1 MERSLT
7 LELVRVTEA
16 AALAAA
22 RWMGLGKKDE
32 ADDAA
37 TTAMRREFQHVP
49 MDGVVVIGEGEMDE
63 APMLYI
69 GERLGQGV
77 PPAVD
82 VAVDPLE
89 GTNIV
94 AKGLWNALA
103 VVAVADRGNLLHAP
117 DMYMEKIA
125 VGPDA
130 VGAVD
135 IDAPVKDN
143 LKAVAKAKNKDIE
156 DLVAVVLDR
165 PRHAKLIEEIR
176 EAGARIKL
184 ISDGDVAAA
193 INTAFPNTGVDI
205 LFGIG
210 GAPEGVLAAVAL
222 KCLGGEI
229 QGRLRPQNDEEYE
242 RCKRMGLDDPLRVLR
257 MEDMVKGD
265 DAIFAATGVTDG
277 ELLRGVRFLSRTQA
291 TTHSVV
297 MRAKTGTV
305 RFIEGFH
312 RLERKPSFQLATEDA

>member
-16 AALAAA
+16 AALASAS
-22 RWMGLGKKDE
+22 WMGLGKKDE

-37 TTAMRREFQHVP
+37 TTAMRKEFEKVP

-77 PPAVD
+77 APAVD

-89 GTNIV
+89 GTNIL
-94 AKGLWNALA
+94 AKGTWGAISVIA
-103 VVAVADRGNLLHAP
+103 IADRGNLLHAP
-117 DMYMEKIA
+117 DMYMEKLA
-125 VGPDA
+125 VGPKA
-130 VGAVD
+130 VGKVD
-135 IDAPVKDN
+135 INAPIRDN
-143 LKAVAKAKNKDIE
+143 LKAVAQAQGKDIS
-156 DLVAVVLDR
+156 DLVAIVLDR
-165 PRHAKLIEEIR
+165 DRHQKVIHEIR
-176 EAGARIKL
+176 EAGARIRL

-193 INTAFPNTGVDI
+193 INTAFPDTGVDI
-205 LFGIG
+205 MFGSG

-229 QGRLRPQNDEEYE
+229 QGKLLPQNEEEIE
-242 RCKRMGLDDPLRVLR
+242 RCIKMGLANPHQVLF
-257 MEDMVKGD
+257 MNDLVKGD

-277 ELLRGVRFLSRTQA
+277 ELLKGVRFQGMRA
-291 TTHSVV
+291 TTNSVV

-305 RFIEGFH
+305 RFIEGNH
-312 RLERKPSFQLATEDA
+312 RLERKPSLGS

>member
-16 AALAAA
+16 AALASA

-37 TTAMRREFQHVP
+37 TTAMRKEFENVP
-49 MDGVVVIGEGEMDE
+49 MDGIVVIGEGEMDE

-69 GERLGQGV
+69 GEKLGQGI
-77 PPAVD
+77 PPLVD

-94 AKGLWNALA
+94 AKGTWNAISVIA
-103 VVAVADRGNLLHAP
+103 IADRGNLLHAP
-117 DMYMEKIA
+117 DMYMQKIA
-125 VGPDA
+125 VGPKA
-130 VGAVD
+130 VGKVD
-135 IDAPVKDN
+135 INAPVADN
-143 LKAVAKAKNKDIE
+143 LKAVAQAVGKDMS
-156 DLVAVVLDR
+156 DLVAIVLDR
-165 PRHAKLIEEIR
+165 DRHDQIIHEIR
-176 EAGARIKL
+176 KAGARIKL
-184 ISDGDVAAA
+184 IPDGDVAAA
-193 INTAFPNTGVDI
+193 INTCFPETGVDI
-205 LFGIG
+205 LFGSG

-229 QGRLRPQNDEEYE
+229 QGRLLPQNDAEIE
-242 RCKRMGLDDPLRVLR
+242 RCKHMGITNPQQILYMNDL
-257 MEDMVKGD
+257 VKGD

-277 ELLRGVRFLSRTQA
+277 ELLRGVRFQGTRA

-305 RFIEGFH
+305 RFIEGNH
-312 RLERKPSFQLATEDA
+312 RLERKPTLVL